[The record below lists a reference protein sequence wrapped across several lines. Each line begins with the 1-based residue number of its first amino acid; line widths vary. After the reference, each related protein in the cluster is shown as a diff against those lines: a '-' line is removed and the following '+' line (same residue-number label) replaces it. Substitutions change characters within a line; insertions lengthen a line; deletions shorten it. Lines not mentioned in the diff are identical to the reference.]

1 MLIGAHVSAA
11 SGLFNAPLNAKK
23 LGLECFQFFSRPP
36 QGGAVSDI
44 SQEHASLFLT
54 TCEKNAFV
62 DYYIHAPY
70 IVNLASKEARIR
82 NNSIHILRGELERG
96 SLLKA
101 RAMMAHLGSA
111 SGVGDEVGI
120 KLVIEGLKKILDGHK
135 GSTQFLIEISAG
147 AGAVVGDTFEEIAAI
162 LDGVGDDTIG
172 ICFDT
177 AHAFA
182 SGYDLRDK
190 KSVAATMKKFD
201 GLIGLDRLLISH
213 CNDSKVE
220 FGAKKDRHEH
230 LGHGYIGRAGFEAIV
245 NSPVFKKINLILE
258 TEPDEIATDIT
269 LLKKLRGSRV

>member
-1 MLIGAHVSAA
+1 MLIGAHVSSAN
-11 SGLFNAPLNAKK
+11 GLFNAPLNAKK

-36 QGGAVSDI
+36 QGGACPDI
-44 SQEHASLFLT
+44 SQESAGMFLA
-54 TCEKNAFV
+54 TCEKSGFV

-70 IVNLASKEARIR
+70 IVNLASKEARVR
-82 NNSIHILRGELERG
+82 NNSVHILRGELERG

-111 SGVGDEVGI
+111 SGVGDEAGV
-120 KLVIEGLKKILDGHK
+120 KLVIEGLKKILDGYT

-147 AGAVVGDTFEEIAAI
+147 AGAVIGDTFEEIAAI
-162 LDGVGDDTIG
+162 LDGVSDDTIG

-201 GLIGLDRLLISH
+201 EHIGLGRLLISH

-230 LGHGYIGRAGFEAIV
+230 LGHGYIGRTGFEAIV
-245 NSPVFKKINLILE
+245 DSSAFKKINLILE
-258 TEPDEIATDIT
+258 TEPEDIAADIT